1 MLFLIVSV
9 VNLDGSFI
17 ILRKMPTSL
26 LQRFRKFILTVR
38 CHVTPRASPYGP
50 LPSLALICLFWMMR
64 HPGYA
69 SRIAFF
75 TAEGVCAMRAFDR
88 MDAYSRKS

>member
-17 ILRKMPTSL
+17 ILSKMPTSL
-26 LQRFRKFILTVR
+26 LQRFGKFILTVR
-38 CHVTPRASPYGP
+38 CHFTPRASLYGP
-50 LPSLALICLFWMMR
+50 LPAPAVIVLFLVMD
-64 HPGYA
+64 HPGYT

-75 TAEGVCAMRAFDR
+75 TAEGVCDMRAFDR
-88 MDAYSRKS
+88 MNSYSRKS